1 MLKLI
6 GTTVTGL
13 LILICHQVYAD
24 CRDFAQ
30 TAYEELYCEI
40 KAKGKGATLPALEDF
55 RRNTPQFQALLL
67 KRPAA
72 QLKLTVPP
80 YTSIKPSLESNSLGP
95 QSTVETPTSG
105 ATLAPPRSPQSFD
118 KNEEGS
124 GSVKESRP
132 HLSACKLQRS
142 EISCRS
148 GKQYQLQKNKPLSQ
162 LSSSALAS
170 SNQLRLPPI
179 NGSSSEQKQKLANAY
194 EQYIEAM
201 LQIGLGATTM
211 SYTRFVYTYRE
222 IKQKNADFQQR
233 FHKMYELLKQDRRSM
248 AVDTRLPAP
257 YPGQLDAC
265 TRLNVKT
272 IICDTS
278 DKNWVYVLSSEG

>member
-6 GTTVTGL
+6 RTTVTGL

-24 CRDFAQ
+24 CRDFAL
-30 TAYEELYCEI
+30 TVYEELYCEI

-72 QLKLTVPP
+72 QLKLTIPP
-80 YTSIKPSLESNSLGP
+80 YTSVKPSLESTSLGS
-95 QSTVETPTSG
+95 QSTS
-105 ATLAPPRSPQSFD
+105 PRSSLRSD
-118 KNEEGS
+118 ENMEGS
-124 GSVKESRP
+124 RPVKESGSS
-132 HLSACKLQRS
+132 LSACKLQRS

-148 GKQYQLQKNKPLSQ
+148 GKQYHLQKNKPLSR
-162 LSSSALAS
+162 LSGSALAS

-179 NGSSSEQKQKLANAY
+179 NGSASEQKQKLANAY

-248 AVDTRLPAP
+248 AIDTRLPAP